1 LTCGRAGR
9 YDSRCRLHPEEIA
22 PVLDLATALKR
33 RELVVNLAVRTLK
46 VRYKNSALGFL
57 WTLINPLLMMLI
69 YAFFIMILAG
79 HRGLGELDIRVLLV
93 GVIFWQF
100 VVMCT
105 GDAGG
110 VIAGHANLVKK
121 VYFPRVLMPFSMC
134 VANLV
139 NYLLSL
145 VVLLVLVVVI
155 SLVSSNPDV
164 YLDPTWLWLLPLAL
178 VLQFALVL
186 GIALIVS
193 ALNVYFR
200 DIEHITSVVLMAL
213 FFMSPILYKADLV
226 RDYSAGLARWYMLNP
241 FASIVTLMRRAFLGA
256 SVEAWPVEWTFIP
269 SLALSLVVLA
279 FGLWLFSR
287 LEPHFADHL

>member
-1 LTCGRAGR
+1 M
-9 YDSRCRLHPEEIA
+9 
-22 PVLDLATALKR
+22 LDLATALKR

-69 YAFFIMILAG
+69 YWVFISILAKVPTPMP
-79 HRGLGELDIRVLLV
+79 VLLV

-100 VVMCT
+100 IVMCT
-105 GDAGG
+105 GDAAGA
-110 VIAGHANLVKK
+110 VAGHANLVKK

-134 VANLV
+134 LANFV

-145 VVLLVLVVVI
+145 AVLFVLVIVI
-155 SLVSSNPDV
+155 SLSTGFQ
-164 YLDPTWLWLLPLAL
+164 LDLAWLWLLPFAL
-178 VLQFALVL
+178 VLQFALVF

-213 FFMSPILYKADLV
+213 FFMSPILYPLDLV
-226 RDYSAGLARWYMLNP
+226 RKHSGPVQTHWYTMNPLASL
-241 FASIVTLMRRAFLGA
+241 VTLMRRAFLGA
-256 SVEAWPVEWTFIP
+256 STPWPGEWTFVP

-287 LEPHFADHL
+287 LEPDFADQL

>member
-1 LTCGRAGR
+1 M
-9 YDSRCRLHPEEIA
+9 
-22 PVLDLATALKR
+22 LDLATALKR

-69 YAFFIMILAG
+69 YWVFISILAKVPTPMP
-79 HRGLGELDIRVLLV
+79 VLLV

-105 GDAGG
+105 GDAAGA
-110 VIAGHANLVKK
+110 VAGHANLVKK

-134 VANLV
+134 LANFV

-145 VVLLVLVVVI
+145 LVLLVLVVVI
-155 SLVSSNPDV
+155 SLSMGFPID
-164 YLDPTWLWLLPLAL
+164 LAWFWLLPMVL
-178 VLQFALVL
+178 VLQFALVF

-193 ALNVYFR
+193 ALNVYFK

-213 FFMSPILYKADLV
+213 FFTSPILYPITLV
-226 RDYSAGLARWYMLNP
+226 PVWIARWYMLNP
-241 FASIVTLMRRAFLGA
+241 LASLVTLMRRAFLGA
-256 SVEAWPVEWTFIP
+256 NTLWPTEWTFGP
-269 SLALSLVVLA
+269 SLALSLVVLV

-287 LEPHFADHL
+287 LEPHFADQL

>member
-1 LTCGRAGR
+1 M
-9 YDSRCRLHPEEIA
+9 
-22 PVLDLATALKR
+22 LDLGTALKR

-69 YAFFIMILAG
+69 YYVFIGIVAKIKV
-79 HRGLGELDIRVLLV
+79 DIRIMLT

-105 GDAGG
+105 GDAAGA
-110 VIAGHANLVKK
+110 VAGHANLVKK

-134 VANLV
+134 LANFV

-145 VVLLVLVVVI
+145 VVLLVLIIVI
-155 SLVSSNPDV
+155 STTSSSANV
-164 YLDPTWLWLLPLAL
+164 WLDLSWIWLLPVVL
-178 VLQFALVL
+178 VLQFALVF

-193 ALNVYFR
+193 ALNVYFK

-213 FFMSPILYKADLV
+213 FFMSPIIYPIDMV
-226 RDYSAGLARWYMLNP
+226 RPKTGTSALAHWYMMNP
-241 FASIVTLMRRAFLGA
+241 LASLVTLVRRAFLGTGQP
-256 SVEAWPVEWTFIP
+256 WPLEWTFVP
-269 SLALSLVVLA
+269 SLALSLVVLV

-287 LEPHFADHL
+287 LEPHFADQL

>member
-1 LTCGRAGR
+1 M
-9 YDSRCRLHPEEIA
+9 
-22 PVLDLATALKR
+22 LDLATALKR
-33 RELVVNLAVRTLK
+33 RELVLNLAARTLK

-79 HRGLGELDIRVLLV
+79 QKGLGELDIRVLLV

-105 GDAGG
+105 GDAAGA
-110 VIAGHANLVKK
+110 VAGHANLIKR

-134 VANLV
+134 VANFV
-139 NYLLSL
+139 NYFLSL

-155 SLVSSNPDV
+155 SLAGRNPDIH
-164 YLDPTWLWLLPLAL
+164 LNLGWLWFLPLVL

-193 ALNVYFR
+193 ALTVYFK
-200 DIEHITSVVLMAL
+200 DIEHITSVLLMAF
-213 FFMSPILYKADLV
+213 FFMSPILYQAKLV
-226 RDYSAGLARWYMLNP
+226 REFSPLLARWYMMNP
-241 FASIVTLMRRAFLGA
+241 FASLVTLMRRAFLGGA
-256 SVEAWPVEWTFIP
+256 EAWPTEWTFVP
-269 SLALSLVVLA
+269 SLALSFVVLA

-287 LEPHFADHL
+287 LEPHFADQL

>member
-1 LTCGRAGR
+1 
-9 YDSRCRLHPEEIA
+9 
-22 PVLDLATALKR
+22 VLDLATALKR

-46 VRYKNSALGFL
+46 ARYKNSALGFL

-69 YAFFIMILAG
+69 YWVFISILAKVPTPMP
-79 HRGLGELDIRVLLV
+79 VLLV

-105 GDAGG
+105 SDA
-110 VIAGHANLVKK
+110 VHAVAGQANLVKK

-134 VANLV
+134 LANFV

-145 VVLLVLVVVI
+145 AVLLVLVVVI
-155 SLVSSNPDV
+155 SMSTGFAVDLA
-164 YLDPTWLWLLPLAL
+164 WLWLLPAAL
-178 VLQFALVL
+178 VLQFALVF
-186 GIALIVS
+186 GVALIVS

-213 FFMSPILYKADLV
+213 FFMSPILYEFDRVPKWI
-226 RDYSAGLARWYMLNP
+226 STWYMLNP
-241 FASIVTLMRRAFLGA
+241 IASLATLMRRAFLGA
-256 SVEAWPVEWTFIP
+256 GQPWPVEWTFVP
-269 SLALSLVVLA
+269 SLALCLVVLG

-287 LEPHFADHL
+287 LEPHFADQL

>member
-1 LTCGRAGR
+1 
-9 YDSRCRLHPEEIA
+9 
-22 PVLDLATALKR
+22 VLDLATALKR

-69 YAFFIMILAG
+69 YYVFIGIVAKIKV
-79 HRGLGELDIRVLLV
+79 DIRIMLT

-105 GDAGG
+105 GDAAG

-134 VANLV
+134 LANFV

-145 VVLLVLVVVI
+145 AVLLVLIIVI
-155 SLVSSNPDV
+155 STTSSSADV
-164 YLDPTWLWLLPLAL
+164 WLDLKWIWLLPLAL
-178 VLQFALVL
+178 VLQFALVF

-193 ALNVYFR
+193 ALNVYFK

-213 FFMSPILYKADLV
+213 FFMSPIIYPVAMV
-226 RDYSAGLARWYMLNP
+226 RPDVGTSALAHWYMMNP
-241 FASIVTLMRRAFLGA
+241 LASLVTLVRRAFLGA
-256 SVEAWPVEWTFIP
+256 SQPWPLEWTFVP

-287 LEPHFADHL
+287 LEPYFADQL

>member
-1 LTCGRAGR
+1 
-9 YDSRCRLHPEEIA
+9 
-22 PVLDLATALKR
+22 VLDLATALKR

-46 VRYKNSALGFL
+46 VRYKSSALGFL

-69 YAFFIMILAG
+69 YYVFIGIVAKIKV
-79 HRGLGELDIRVLLV
+79 DIRIMLT

-105 GDAGG
+105 GDAAGAL
-110 VIAGHANLVKK
+110 AGHANLVKK

-134 VANLV
+134 LANAV

-145 VVLLVLVVVI
+145 AVLLVLVIVI
-155 SLVSSNPDV
+155 STTSGDPDV
-164 YLDPTWLWLLPLAL
+164 TLDLAWLWLLPVAL
-178 VLQFALVL
+178 VLQFALVF

-200 DIEHITSVVLMAL
+200 DIEHVTSVVLMAL
-213 FFMSPILYKADLV
+213 FFMSPIIYPVEMV
-226 RDYSAGLARWYMLNP
+226 RQSASPALAHWYMLNP
-241 FASIVTLMRRAFLGA
+241 LASLVTLVRRAFLGA
-256 SVEAWPVEWTFIP
+256 GQPWPLEWTFVP
-269 SLALSLVVLA
+269 SLALCLVVLA

-287 LEPHFADHL
+287 LEPHFADQL

>member
-1 LTCGRAGR
+1 M
-9 YDSRCRLHPEEIA
+9 
-22 PVLDLATALKR
+22 LDLGTALKR

-69 YAFFIMILAG
+69 YYVFIGIVAKIKV
-79 HRGLGELDIRVLLV
+79 DIRIMLT

-105 GDAGG
+105 GDAAGA
-110 VIAGHANLVKK
+110 VAGHANLVKK

-134 VANLV
+134 VANFV

-145 VVLLVLVVVI
+145 VVLLVLIIVI
-155 SLVSSNPDV
+155 STTSNDPNV
-164 YLDPTWLWLLPLAL
+164 TLDLAWLWLLPLAL
-178 VLQFALVL
+178 VLQFALVF

-193 ALNVYFR
+193 ALNVYFK

-213 FFMSPILYKADLV
+213 FFMSPIIYPVKMV
-226 RDYSAGLARWYMLNP
+226 RPEESTASVLSNWYMMNP
-241 FASIVTLMRRAFLGA
+241 LASLVTLVRRAFLGA
-256 SVEAWPVEWTFIP
+256 SGQPWPPEWTFVP

-287 LEPHFADHL
+287 LEPHFADQL

>member
-1 LTCGRAGR
+1 
-9 YDSRCRLHPEEIA
+9 
-22 PVLDLATALKR
+22 VLDFATALKR

-46 VRYKNSALGFL
+46 VRYKNSTLGFL

-69 YAFFIMILAG
+69 YFVFISILAKVPTP
-79 HRGLGELDIRVLLV
+79 IPVLLT

-100 VVMCT
+100 IVMCT
-105 GDAGG
+105 GDAAGA
-110 VIAGHANLVKK
+110 VAGHSNLVKK

-134 VANLV
+134 LANFI

-145 VVLLVLVVVI
+145 AVLLVLVIAI
-155 SLVSSNPDV
+155 SLGIGFPVDLS
-164 YLDPTWLWLLPLAL
+164 WLWLLPVVL

-186 GIALIVS
+186 GIALVVS

-213 FFMSPILYKADLV
+213 FFMSPILYSVKLV
-226 RDYSAGLARWYMLNP
+226 PKWIATWYMMNP
-241 FASIVTLMRRAFLGA
+241 FASLVTLMRRAFLGA
-256 SVEAWPVEWTFIP
+256 NTPWPVEWTIWP
-269 SLALSLVVLA
+269 SLALPVVVLA

-287 LEPHFADHL
+287 LEPHFADQL

>member
-1 LTCGRAGR
+1 M
-9 YDSRCRLHPEEIA
+9 
-22 PVLDLATALKR
+22 LDLATALKR

-57 WTLINPLLMMLI
+57 WTLINPLLMMVI
-69 YAFFIMILAG
+69 YAFFIMILG
-79 HRGLGELDIRVLLV
+79 RFRFGELDIRVLLV

-110 VIAGHANLVKK
+110 AVAGHANLVKK

-134 VANLV
+134 LANFV

-145 VVLLVLVVVI
+145 LVLLVLVIVI
-155 SLVSSNPDV
+155 SLTTKFS
-164 YLDPTWLWLLPLAL
+164 LDFRWLWLLPLAL
-178 VLQFALVL
+178 VLQFMLVF

-193 ALNVYFR
+193 ALNVYFK
-200 DIEHITSVVLMAL
+200 DIEHITSVVLMAF
-213 FFMSPILYKADLV
+213 FFMSPILYQADLV
-226 RDYSAGLARWYMLNP
+226 RGKSAALAHWYMLNP
-241 FASIVTLMRRAFLGA
+241 VASLVTLVRHAFLGA
-256 SVEAWPVEWTFIP
+256 AEPWPPEWTFVP
-269 SLALSLVVLA
+269 SLALSVVVLA

-287 LEPHFADHL
+287 LEPHFADQL

>member
-1 LTCGRAGR
+1 
-9 YDSRCRLHPEEIA
+9 
-22 PVLDLATALKR
+22 VLDLATALKR

-69 YAFFIMILAG
+69 YWVFISILAKVPTKMP
-79 HRGLGELDIRVLLV
+79 VLLV

-105 GDAGG
+105 GDAAGA
-110 VIAGHANLVKK
+110 VAGHANLVKK

-134 VANLV
+134 LANLV

-145 VVLLVLVVVI
+145 AVLLVLVVVI
-155 SLVSSNPDV
+155 SMSTGFPVDLA
-164 YLDPTWLWLLPLAL
+164 WLWLLPVAL
-178 VLQFALVL
+178 VLQFALVF

-193 ALNVYFR
+193 ALNVYFK
-200 DIEHITSVVLMAL
+200 DIEHITSVLLMAL
-213 FFMSPILYKADLV
+213 FFMSPILYEFDRVPKWI
-226 RDYSAGLARWYMLNP
+226 STWYLLNP
-241 FASIVTLMRRAFLGA
+241 FASLATLIRRAFLG
-256 SVEAWPVEWTFIP
+256 VNTPWPAEWTFVP
-269 SLALSLVVLA
+269 SLALSLVVLG

-287 LEPHFADHL
+287 LEPHFADQL